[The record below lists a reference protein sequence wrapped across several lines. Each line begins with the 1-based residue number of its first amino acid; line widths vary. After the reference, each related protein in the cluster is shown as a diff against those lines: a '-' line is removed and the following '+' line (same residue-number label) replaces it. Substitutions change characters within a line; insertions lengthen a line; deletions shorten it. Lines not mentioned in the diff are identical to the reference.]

1 MIASKTGGLT
11 NLSKLNSTTFNLVN
25 TVACLLKSY
34 YYKDEYVSDDIVSN
48 IYSRLLYGKVFLL
61 SIAVLQFKF

>member
-11 NLSKLNSTTFNLVN
+11 NLSRLNSRTFKLVN

-34 YYKDEYVSDDIVSN
+34 YCKDEYVSDDMVSN
-48 IYSRLLYGKVFLL
+48 IKSRLLYG
-61 SIAVLQFKF
+61 

>member
-11 NLSKLNSTTFNLVN
+11 NLSRLNSRTFKLVN

-34 YYKDEYVSDDIVSN
+34 YCKDEYVSDDMVRN
-48 IYSRLLYGKVFLL
+48 I
-61 SIAVLQFKF
+61 